1 MAGLLRCEW
10 VNRVGLVQS
19 VSRVGFPVCLHR
31 LHLGKAGNFRML
43 GSQKDSPGG
52 EARDSGVPDAF
63 GGDFWDTA

>member
-1 MAGLLRCEW
+1 
-10 VNRVGLVQS
+10 
-19 VSRVGFPVCLHR
+19 
-31 LHLGKAGNFRML
+31 ML